1 MLANYAHAPSAATW
15 SHAVQVCRKH
25 GIAVMLDMLLGGP
38 GETPE
43 TLAET
48 IRAFKQLDPDGAGAA
63 LGLRVYPGTPLASL
77 LMEAG
82 PWESNRNLRRRET
95 GPVDLL
101 QPSSISRP
109 IWGAGPRLW
118 CDELIGDD
126 PRFFPPDEDLPMES
140 SPKNDGHNYNQNQ
153 ALIDAISYGYRG
165 AYWDILRS
173 MRQSTAITPQNRT
186 NRYE

>member
-1 MLANYAHAPSAATW
+1 
-15 SHAVQVCRKH
+15 
-25 GIAVMLDMLLGGP
+25 MLDMLLGGP

-48 IRAFKQLDPDGAGAA
+48 IRTFKQLDPDCAGAA
-63 LGLRVYPGTPLASL
+63 LGVRVYPGTPLASL

-82 PWESNRNLRRRET
+82 PWDSNPNLRRRGT

-101 QPSSISRP
+101 QPVFYLSSQLGGQPASLVR
-109 IWGAGPRLW
+109 
-118 CDELIGDD
+118 ELIGDD
-126 PRFFPPDEDLPMES
+126 PRFFPPEENLSLDS

-153 ALIDAISYGYRG
+153 VLIDAISSGYRG